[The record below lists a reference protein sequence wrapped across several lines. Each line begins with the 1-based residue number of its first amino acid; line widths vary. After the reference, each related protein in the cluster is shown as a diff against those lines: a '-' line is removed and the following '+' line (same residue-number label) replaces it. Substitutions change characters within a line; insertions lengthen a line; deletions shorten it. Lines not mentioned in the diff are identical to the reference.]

1 MSFGPLRSVEMCFMF
16 PNTDG
21 FGDDAMH
28 IVRWLGAVF
37 SRLPLAQICEL
48 CDSVAWFFF
57 LSFSFLFPSSLPFSL
72 PPLFFFLSF
81 LFPSFLSLFW
91 DVLGSESC
99 SGGEGGQYTQYLP
112 LGTGPKF
119 SPPNSKRQIVKMPQG
134 KRHMPTDVPFAGNQR
149 QLPSEAELGAR
160 GGV

>member
-57 LSFSFLFPSSLPFSL
+57 LFLFSSPLLSPFPSLPYS
-72 PPLFFFLSF
+72 FFFLSSF
-81 LFPSFLSLFW
+81 LPSFPFFGMYW
-91 DVLGSESC
+91 VQRAVLGV
-99 SGGEGGQYTQYLP
+99 
-112 LGTGPKF
+112 
-119 SPPNSKRQIVKMPQG
+119 R
-134 KRHMPTDVPFAGNQR
+134 
-149 QLPSEAELGAR
+149 EASTHSTYP
-160 GGV
+160 